1 MKRRPDRHAKATQ
14 LKSHEQRPS
23 HWHISTT
30 AGDVCAT
37 ELRIGNRVITRDHGV
52 QVIAWIG
59 RCELSAANLEHS
71 PLLGPVQIA
80 ANALGQGLPEQ
91 DMIVSPYT
99 RVLVKQDDTALYF
112 GDDTLLVP
120 ARNLVG
126 LEGVEHLDDESVSY
140 VHIAFEQHEVVRANG
155 IWIEC
160 FQPADPHV
168 FGIGEAQRT
177 EMLALYPELT
187 EACLAPVA

>member
-1 MKRRPDRHAKATQ
+1 M
-14 LKSHEQRPS
+14 
-23 HWHISTT
+23 
-30 AGDVCAT
+30 V
-37 ELRIGNRVITRDHGV
+37 
-52 QVIAWIG
+52 
-59 RCELSAANLEHS
+59 
-71 PLLGPVQIA
+71 
-80 ANALGQGLPEQ
+80 
-91 DMIVSPYT
+91 VSPYT

-126 LEGVEHLDDESVSY
+126 LDGVDHLDDEPVSY

-160 FQPADPHV
+160 FQPADPHA
-168 FGIGEAQRT
+168 FGIGKAQRT

-187 EACLAPVA
+187 EARLAPVA